1 MFVCIKLRYKNVS
14 KKDAQIEDF
23 KIVKKADFASA
34 LIGNMFF
41 SFAKSV
47 RFSKKDVGKSD
58 K

>member
-1 MFVCIKLRYKNVS
+1 MFVCIKLRYKKTRS

-41 SFAKSV
+41 SDKEKCTIF
-47 RFSKKDVGKSD
+47 KKRRGK

>member
-1 MFVCIKLRYKNVS
+1 MYKTTIQKTLS

-41 SFAKSV
+41 SDKEKCTIF
-47 RFSKKDVGKSD
+47 KKRRGK